1 MAAKAKDVDWE
12 RVEADYR
19 AGILTDRAI
28 GKSNGLSHGA
38 IQKRAKKEGWSRDLA
53 QRIEKR
59 REEKVAK
66 AAVAKHGSQMSLAT
80 EKQVIEA
87 NAEMQTSV
95 ILGIR
100 KDVGLLKKTVLG
112 LASELSALSNQELQ
126 DALELILV
134 DKTDKSSQ
142 AYITALNKAF
152 DAALSLGGRSSTV
165 KNLVGSLGILID
177 KERQAFGIDRDSGHH
192 QSVGEFLESAVAR
205 VGRGH
210 LRARDPAAVGV
221 AEEVLAGR
229 HGGVHVG
236 GGEGVEIAA
245 GQRGVR
251 NERGDEKRRYG
262 YQTGGLHAG
271 SSFEGWV

>member
-28 GKSNGLSHGA
+28 GKGHGLSHGA

-126 DALELILV
+126 DALELILA

-192 QSVGEFLESAVAR
+192 QSVGEFLES
-205 VGRGH
+205 
-210 LRARDPAAVGV
+210 L
-221 AEEVLAGR
+221 
-229 HGGVHVG
+229 
-236 GGEGVEIAA
+236 
-245 GQRGVR
+245 
-251 NERGDEKRRYG
+251 K
-262 YQTGGLHAG
+262 
-271 SSFEGWV
+271 

>member
-1 MAAKAKDVDWE
+1 VAAKAKDVDWE

-28 GKSNGLSHGA
+28 GKGHGLSHGA

-142 AYITALNKAF
+142 AYITGLNKAF

-192 QSVGEFLESAVAR
+192 QSVGEFLES
-205 VGRGH
+205 
-210 LRARDPAAVGV
+210 L
-221 AEEVLAGR
+221 
-229 HGGVHVG
+229 
-236 GGEGVEIAA
+236 
-245 GQRGVR
+245 
-251 NERGDEKRRYG
+251 K
-262 YQTGGLHAG
+262 
-271 SSFEGWV
+271 

>member
-192 QSVGEFLESAVAR
+192 QSVGEFLES
-205 VGRGH
+205 
-210 LRARDPAAVGV
+210 L
-221 AEEVLAGR
+221 
-229 HGGVHVG
+229 
-236 GGEGVEIAA
+236 
-245 GQRGVR
+245 
-251 NERGDEKRRYG
+251 K
-262 YQTGGLHAG
+262 
-271 SSFEGWV
+271 